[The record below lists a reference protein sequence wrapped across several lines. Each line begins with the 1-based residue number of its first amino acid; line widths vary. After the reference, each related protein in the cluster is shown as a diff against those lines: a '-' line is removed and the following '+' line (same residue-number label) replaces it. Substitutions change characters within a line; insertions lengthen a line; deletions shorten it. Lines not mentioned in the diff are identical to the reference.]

1 MSRIGKKPVNIPGKV
16 KVGVSE
22 GRVTVEG
29 PKGTLSRQIADKV
42 QVAVEGG
49 KVVVTRTGDDRQSR
63 SMHGLMRALIQNM
76 VTGVSDGFEKKLEIV
91 GIGYKAELAGPNLT
105 LSLGY
110 SHPVVYGVPKG
121 ISIEVEKGTR
131 LVVRGADRQV
141 VGEAAAK
148 IRGFRPPDA
157 YKGKGIR
164 YVNEVVKLKAGK
176 AAGK

>member
-1 MSRIGKKPVNIPGKV
+1 MSRVGKKPVNIPGKV
-16 KVGVSE
+16 KVGVSD

-29 PKGTLSRQIADKV
+29 PKGALSRQISDKV
-42 QVAVEGG
+42 QVAVDGG

-63 SMHGLMRALIQNM
+63 SLHGLMRALIQNM
-76 VTGVSDGFEKKLEIV
+76 VTGVSDGFEKRLEIV

-164 YVNEVVKLKAGK
+164 YANEVVKLKAGK